1 MIDTANLSPWLWLVA
16 PLVVIFAY
24 TVFGMSGFGSTVISV
39 PLLAHFLPVS
49 YLVPLMVLLDLCAAI
64 FVGSSGRQHVS
75 REELKRIVPVMFVGF
90 ALGVTLLVKVPEGP
104 LKFALGMFTVI
115 VGIHGILNPVLI
127 RTISVWWSVPAA
139 LLGGAIATV
148 FGAGGP
154 IYATYLS
161 GRLKDKAALR
171 ATISTLISI
180 SAFSR
185 AIVYAIGGLLLHLTI
200 LGGMVVLAPFVW
212 LGLRLGTRIHIGLT
226 QEQMRRAIG
235 VLLTITGATLLIRS
249 VL

>member
-1 MIDTANLSPWLWLVA
+1 MQALLIFAAGVLFAVGLGISGMTDANKVIAFLDFTGAWDPSLAFVMVGAIGVHAVA
-16 PLVVIFAY
+16 NRWIRGTPRPLFAPAFPAVRNDVTRRLVV
-24 TVFGMSGFGSTVISV
+24 G
-39 PLLAHFLPVS
+39 
-49 YLVPLMVLLDLCAAI
+49 
-64 FVGSSGRQHVS
+64 
-75 REELKRIVPVMFVGF
+75 
-90 ALGVTLLVKVPEGP
+90 
-104 LKFALGMFTVI
+104 
-115 VGIHGILNPVLI
+115 
-127 RTISVWWSVPAA
+127 
-139 LLGGAIATV
+139 ATV

-161 GRLKDKAALR
+161 GRLKDKTALR

-212 LGLRLGTRIHIGLT
+212 LGLRIGTRIHLGLT

-235 VLLTITGATLLIRS
+235 VLLTITGATLLVRS
-249 VL
+249 LL